1 MSVVVGAVA
10 PVFLLILFGFLLRRR
25 GFPGEGF
32 WALAERL
39 TYFVLFPALL
49 AESLARAELDGL
61 PVGPMA
67 IVIVATTLIMTGAI
81 ALSRRFFALS
91 GPAYTSVVQGAIR
104 FNTYLGVAMV
114 ATLLGPGGV
123 AIAALYLAI
132 MVPFANLVCVW
143 VLAVHATEGATDR
156 RRVALEI
163 VRNPLV
169 VGCIAGLVLQLVGG
183 APEAFLRF
191 LGMLGQASLPIGL
204 LCAGAG
210 LDPVRLVS
218 DRRILALAA
227 VAKLIAMPAL
237 MGIACAIAGIDGMA
251 LVVLVL
257 FSALPSAPSAYIL
270 ARQMGGDAPLMA
282 AILTLQTG
290 LSLATLPV
298 VLTLAGAT
306 GASP

>member
-1 MSVVVGAVA
+1 MSVVLGAVA

-25 GFPGEGF
+25 GFPGEAF

-49 AESLARAELDGL
+49 AESLARAALGGL

-67 IVIVATTLIMTGAI
+67 FVIVATTLIMTGAI
-81 ALSRRFFALS
+81 ALTRRVVAMT

-114 ATLLGPGGV
+114 ASLLGTEGV

-132 MVPFANLVCVW
+132 MVPFANVVCVW
-143 VLAVHATEGATDR
+143 VLAMHATGGATDGR
-156 RRVALEI
+156 RIALEV

-169 VGCIAGLVLQLVGG
+169 VGCLAGLLLQAVGG
-183 APEAFLRF
+183 APEPFLRF
-191 LGMLGQASLPIGL
+191 LGMLGQASLPLGL

-210 LDPVRLVS
+210 LDPARLS
-218 DRRILALAA
+218 ADRRILALAS
-227 VAKLIAMPAL
+227 VAKLLAMPAL
-237 MGIACAIAGIDGMA
+237 MALACAIAGIGGTA
-251 LVVLVL
+251 FVVLVL

-270 ARQMGGDAPLMA
+270 ARQMGGDAALMA

-290 LSLATLPV
+290 LSLATLPA
-298 VLTLAGAT
+298 VLALAGAT
-306 GASP
+306 GGFR